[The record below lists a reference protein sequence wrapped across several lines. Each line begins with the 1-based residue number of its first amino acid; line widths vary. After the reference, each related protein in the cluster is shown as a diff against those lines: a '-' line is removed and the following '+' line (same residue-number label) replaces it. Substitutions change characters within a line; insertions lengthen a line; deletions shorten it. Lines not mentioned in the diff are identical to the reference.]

1 MSNLAVAQLFAAL
14 CGVLGVLAPGVWYL
28 YYRRISSRLMRQR
41 ASRTTRQYVRS
52 RFVLL
57 SLESTLA
64 CAGYAV
70 YWYVRSLQVALSPR
84 SQAWFIA
91 GIVGSFGAVVVLVVQ
106 SVTHGQLRKALR
118 SVEQTGPGSMR

>member
-1 MSNLAVAQLFAAL
+1 MSELAAAQFFAAL

-28 YYRRISSRLMRQR
+28 YYRRITSRLMRQR
-41 ASRTTRQYVRS
+41 ALRTTRQYVRS

-70 YWYVRSLQVALSPR
+70 YWHVRALQIAPGPR
-84 SQAWFIA
+84 PQAWFIA
-91 GIVGSFGAVVVLVVQ
+91 GILGSVGAIVVLVVQ
-106 SVTHGQLRKALR
+106 SVTHAQLWKVLR
-118 SVEQTGPGSMR
+118 SAAQMGPDSMR